1 MPLHSLL
8 LVTCLTFIF
17 FAIFKTLAHLY
28 TVQYFLLM
36 GGGRGGERM
45 ANIYTKFVCGKYF
58 DDTAS
63 SMVCIAGV
71 ALIIIIIHV
80 QIRVCLVY
88 ILRT

>member
-1 MPLHSLL
+1 
-8 LVTCLTFIF
+8 
-17 FAIFKTLAHLY
+17 
-28 TVQYFLLM
+28 
-36 GGGRGGERM
+36 M